1 MNRERSRHDEMLEAI
16 DEAEAMEKEE
26 EREAVYRR
34 PQRPRD
40 PAQVYSVRVP
50 ADRLEQL
57 REMAQRD
64 GLSTS
69 ALVRHLVIDGIE
81 RRLGAH
87 TEIDALTERV
97 VVLEAGMTELK
108 KDYET
113 RSDEVVEKLLGAMS
127 VLKREDL

>member
-1 MNRERSRHDEMLEAI
+1 MTSERSRHDEMLEAI
-16 DEAEAMEKEE
+16 DEAEAREQEE

-57 REMAQRD
+57 REIAQRD
-64 GLSTS
+64 GVSTS
-69 ALVRHLVIDGIE
+69 ALVRRLVIDGIE
-81 RRLGAH
+81 RRLGDRN
-87 TEIDALTERV
+87 EIDALAERV
-97 VVLEAGMTELK
+97 VLLEASMTEFK

-113 RSDEVVEKLLGAMS
+113 RSDDVVEMLRGAVS